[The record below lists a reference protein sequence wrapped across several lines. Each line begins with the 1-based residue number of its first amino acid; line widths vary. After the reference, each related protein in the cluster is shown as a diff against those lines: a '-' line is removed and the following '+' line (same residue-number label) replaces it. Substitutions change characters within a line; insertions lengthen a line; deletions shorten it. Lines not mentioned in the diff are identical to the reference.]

1 MNKLSTQVIA
11 VIVFLIVAVGALY
24 YGGVFGNSS
33 SSVEEAAPQQE
44 RTAEQ
49 VHILKYSDFSCPAC
63 KVYTTVETQLKA
75 EFGDMVDIEYRH
87 FPLDSFRHSR
97 LAAHAAE
104 AARNQGRFKEMHDMI
119 FEDQEKWSPAAA
131 DARAFFTGYAEEL
144 GLDMDQFEADLE
156 SSDVHQKV
164 ESQLQ
169 EGIRRTVNSTP
180 SFFIN
185 GQKLRQNPQSYEQF
199 KSIVELYMYRSSN

>member
-1 MNKLSTQVIA
+1 MNKLSTQIIA
-11 VIVFLIVAVGALY
+11 LVVFLVVAAGALY
-24 YGGVFGNSS
+24 YGGVFGNSGTQES
-33 SSVEEAAPQQE
+33 DPEPVQE
-44 RTAEQ
+44 RTAEK

-63 KVYTTVETQLKA
+63 KAYVQVEKQLEA
-75 EFGDMVDIEYRH
+75 EFGDMVEIEYRH

-97 LAAHAAE
+97 LAAHATE
-104 AARNQGRFKEMHDMI
+104 AARNQGRFSEMHDMI
-119 FEDQEKWSPAAA
+119 FADQERWSPAAA
-131 DARAFFTGYAEEL
+131 DARAYFTNYAEEL

-156 SSDVHQKV
+156 SSEIHQKV

-180 SFFIN
+180 SFFLN

>member
-1 MNKLSTQVIA
+1 MI
-11 VIVFLIVAVGALY
+11 
-24 YGGVFGNSS
+24 
-33 SSVEEAAPQQE
+33 
-44 RTAEQ
+44 
-49 VHILKYSDFSCPAC
+49 KYEKQNF
-63 KVYTTVETQLKA
+63 
-75 EFGDMVDIEYRH
+75 H
-87 FPLDSFRHSR
+87 LDSFSHSR

-104 AARNQGRFKEMHDMI
+104 AARNQGRFKEMLDMI

-131 DARAFFTGYAEEL
+131 DARAYFTGYAEEL

-156 SSDVHQKV
+156 SSDMHHKV
-164 ESQLQ
+164 ESPLQ